1 MASGACVLETAVRVT
16 LAGSR
21 PAAWQAAS
29 MRART
34 SATLSAM
41 DGAEKAEEEEVMILP
56 AGYSDNARALWNAA
70 TALNRAAA
78 AVSPAAAALPPMLFF
93 TDPDRTTR
101 PWETAARLPAGSAVV
116 YRAFGAS
123 DAVETGH
130 RLREETADRGV
141 KLLVGLDPDLAEAID
156 ADGLHLPE
164 RAVEQT
170 ARIRADRP
178 DWILTAAWHGLSLPP
193 EDLNALILSPVFP
206 AGGVSAGKPALGIAA
221 FEQHV
226 KAAGLPVYALGGVTP
241 ENAATLA
248 HTGACGLA
256 AVNAIQS
263 AFR

>member
-1 MASGACVLETAVRVT
+1 
-16 LAGSR
+16 
-21 PAAWQAAS
+21 

-34 SATLSAM
+34 STTLSAM

-56 AGYSDNARALWNAA
+56 AGYSDDARALWNAA

-93 TDPDRTTR
+93 TDPNRTPR

-123 DAVETGH
+123 DAVETGY
-130 RLREETADRGV
+130 RLREATADRDV

-164 RAVEQT
+164 HAADQA
-170 ARIRADRP
+170 ARIRSDRP
-178 DWILTAAWHGLSLPP
+178 GWILTAAWHGLSPP
-193 EDLNALILSPVFP
+193 PGDLNALILSPVFP
-206 AGGVSAGKPALGIAA
+206 AGGASAAKPVLGVAA
-221 FEQHV
+221 FERHV
-226 KAAGLPVYALGGVTP
+226 KAARLSVYALGGVTP
-241 ENAATLA
+241 QNAATLA
-248 HTGACGLA
+248 RTGACGLA
-256 AVNAIQS
+256 AVSAIQS

>member
-1 MASGACVLETAVRVT
+1 
-16 LAGSR
+16 
-21 PAAWQAAS
+21 

-56 AGYSDNARALWNAA
+56 AGYSDDARALWNAA

-78 AVSPAAAALPPMLFF
+78 AVSPAAAALPAMLFF
-93 TDPDRTTR
+93 TDPDRTPR
-101 PWETAARLPAGSAVV
+101 PWETAARLPAGWAVV

-130 RLREETADRGV
+130 RLREATTGRDV
-141 KLLVGLDPDLAEAID
+141 KLLVGLDPDLAKAID

-164 RAVEQT
+164 RAADQA
-170 ARIRADRP
+170 ARIRSDRP
-178 DWILTAAWHGLSLPP
+178 GWILTAAWHGLSPPP

-206 AGGVSAGKPALGIAA
+206 AGGASAGKPALGIAT
-221 FEQHV
+221 FERHV
-226 KAAGLPVYALGGVTP
+226 KAARLPVYALGGVTP
-241 ENAATLA
+241 ENSATLA
-248 HTGACGLA
+248 RTGACGLA
-256 AVNAIQS
+256 AVSAIQS

>member
-1 MASGACVLETAVRVT
+1 
-16 LAGSR
+16 
-21 PAAWQAAS
+21 

-41 DGAEKAEEEEVMILP
+41 DGAGKAEEEEVMILP
-56 AGYSDNARALWNAA
+56 AGYSDDARALWNAA

-78 AVSPAAAALPPMLFF
+78 AVSPAAAALPAMLFF
-93 TDPDRTTR
+93 TDPDRTPR
-101 PWETAARLPAGSAVV
+101 PWKTAARLPAGSAVV

-130 RLREETADRGV
+130 RLREATAGRDV

-164 RAVEQT
+164 RAADQA
-170 ARIRADRP
+170 ARIRSDRP
-178 DWILTAAWHGLSLPP
+178 GWILTAAWHGLSPP
-193 EDLNALILSPVFP
+193 PKNLDALILSPVFR
-206 AGGVSAGKPALGIAA
+206 AGGVSAGKSALGVTA

-226 KAAGLPVYALGGVTP
+226 KSVRLPVYALGGVTP
-241 ENAATLA
+241 ENSATLA
-248 HTGACGLA
+248 RTGACGLA

>member
-1 MASGACVLETAVRVT
+1 
-16 LAGSR
+16 
-21 PAAWQAAS
+21 

-256 AVNAIQS
+256 AGKAIQS

>member
-1 MASGACVLETAVRVT
+1 
-16 LAGSR
+16 
-21 PAAWQAAS
+21 

-56 AGYSDNARALWNAA
+56 AGYSDDARAIWNAA

-93 TDPDRTTR
+93 TDPDRTPR
-101 PWETAARLPAGSAVV
+101 PWDTAARLPAGSAVI

-164 RAVEQT
+164 RAVEH
-170 ARIRADRP
+170 APRIRSDRP
-178 DWILTAAWHGLSLPP
+178 GWILTAAWHGVYPP
-193 EDLNALILSPVFP
+193 LGDLDALILSPVFP
-206 AGGVSAGKPALGIAA
+206 AGGASAGKPALGVPA

-226 KAAGLPVYALGGVTP
+226 KAARLPVYALGGVTP

-256 AVNAIQS
+256 AVSAIQS

>member
-1 MASGACVLETAVRVT
+1 
-16 LAGSR
+16 
-21 PAAWQAAS
+21 

-248 HTGACGLA
+248 HTCLLYTSDA
-256 AVNAIQS
+256 ADDM
-263 AFR
+263 

>member
-1 MASGACVLETAVRVT
+1 
-16 LAGSR
+16 
-21 PAAWQAAS
+21 

-56 AGYSDNARALWNAA
+56 AGYSDDARALWNAA

-78 AVSPAAAALPPMLFF
+78 AVSPAAAALPAMLFF
-93 TDPDRTTR
+93 TDPDRTPR

-123 DAVETGH
+123 DAVETGY
-130 RLREETADRGV
+130 RLREATAGRDV

-164 RAVEQT
+164 RAADQA
-170 ARIRADRP
+170 ARIRSDRP
-178 DWILTAAWHGLSLPP
+178 GWILTAAWHGLSPPP

-206 AGGVSAGKPALGIAA
+206 AGGASAAKPVLGVAA
-221 FEQHV
+221 FEQNV
-226 KAAGLPVYALGGVTP
+226 KAARLPVYALGGVTP
-241 ENAATLA
+241 QNAATLA
-248 HTGACGLA
+248 RTGACGLA